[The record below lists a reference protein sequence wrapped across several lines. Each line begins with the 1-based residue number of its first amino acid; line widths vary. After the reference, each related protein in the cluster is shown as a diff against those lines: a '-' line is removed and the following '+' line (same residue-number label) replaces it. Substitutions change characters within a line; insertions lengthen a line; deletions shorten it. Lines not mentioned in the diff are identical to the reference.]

1 MVCFGLSFYVKSD
14 GKRRRSLAEK
24 KRKSPRPIGGAIE
37 SVIGSLGLG
46 KSYNGWLVVTRWPEI
61 VGEQIAKRAKAT
73 RFDDGVLFV
82 VVEDAAW
89 RQNLS
94 MQTDDIMAAIRK
106 YPFGKVVRQIRLIGT
121 ERGHT

>member
-1 MVCFGLSFYVKSD
+1 M
-14 GKRRRSLAEK
+14 
-24 KRKSPRPIGGAIE
+24 
-37 SVIGSLGLG
+37 IGSLGLS

-61 VGEQIAKRAKAT
+61 VGDQIAKRAKAA

-94 MQTDDIMAAIRK
+94 MEIDNIMAAIRK
-106 YPFGKVVRQIRLIGT
+106 YPFGKVVKQVRLIGS

>member
-1 MVCFGLSFYVKSD
+1 
-14 GKRRRSLAEK
+14 
-24 KRKSPRPIGGAIE
+24 
-37 SVIGSLGLG
+37 VIGSLGLG

-61 VGEQIAKRAKAT
+61 VGEQVAKRARAV

-94 MQTDDIMAAIRK
+94 MQTEDFLAAIHQ
-106 YPFGKVVRQIRLIGT
+106 YPFGNVVRQIRLIGT

>member
-1 MVCFGLSFYVKSD
+1 M
-14 GKRRRSLAEK
+14 
-24 KRKSPRPIGGAIE
+24 
-37 SVIGSLGLG
+37 IGSLGLS

-61 VGEQIAKRAKAT
+61 VGEQIAKRAKAV

-94 MQTDDIMAAIRK
+94 LEMDNIMAAIRS
-106 YPFGKVVRQIRLIGT
+106 YPFGKAVKQVRLMGI

>member
-1 MVCFGLSFYVKSD
+1 
-14 GKRRRSLAEK
+14 
-24 KRKSPRPIGGAIE
+24 
-37 SVIGSLGLG
+37 VIGSLGLS

-61 VGEQIAKRAKAT
+61 VGEQLAKRAKAV
-73 RFDDGVLFV
+73 RFDDGILFV

-94 MQTDDIMAAIRK
+94 MEIDNIMTAIRS
-106 YPFGKVVRQIRLIGT
+106 YPFGKAVKQVRLIGT